1 MCSSD
6 LLRSYRKQPD
16 KWLSVSWQ
24 AGVDRLYAVEVRV
37 EVANRVGVLAA
48 LASDIAGTQTNIDHV
63 SMLESDTDASTIIF
77 ELQVRDRKHL
87 AKVIKSVRK
96 MPDVL
101 RVIRT
106 CA

>member
-1 MCSSD
+1 MF
-6 LLRSYRKQPD
+6 
-16 KWLSVSWQ
+16 
-24 AGVDRLYAVEVRV
+24 
-37 EVANRVGVLAA
+37 
-48 LASDIAGTQTNIDHV
+48 
-63 SMLESDTDASTIIF
+63 ESDTDASTIIF

>member
-1 MCSSD
+1 MVRDS
-6 LLRSYRKQPD
+6 LVR
-16 KWLSVSWQ
+16 
-24 AGVDRLYAVEVRV
+24 VEIRV

-87 AKVIKSVRK
+87 ARVIKSVRK